1 MLGSLRSAR
10 FAPLALAVAITA
22 SPVRAATD
30 DDASDARRDTFIAVM
45 VAAFGVC
52 AAGAL
57 LLWQRQR
64 AARARERAW
73 HEALAGRTTPT
84 MGRVPAPDVAAVTAA
99 DPAHDAGEE
108 PAVAVVTASGRR
120 LALGRLAPVE
130 RMPLSFI
137 AESRSRGRAEP
148 DAARK
153 ARSAEGAWVAPLD
166 EPMAGTT
173 RPLRRSAASD
183 EPAGAAPPG
192 SAPELRLPRAGGSK
206 ICPSC
211 GRRYGDDDAICGR
224 DGERLS
230 ALN

>member
-1 MLGSLRSAR
+1 MLGSLRSAK

-22 SPVRAATD
+22 SPVRAAAEED
-30 DDASDARRDTFIAVM
+30 PSDARRDTFIAVM

-73 HEALAGRTTPT
+73 HEALAGRRTPT
-84 MGRVPAPDVAAVTAA
+84 AGRAPVHDVASATTEDATRGA
-99 DPAHDAGEE
+99 DEE
-108 PAVAVVTASGRR
+108 PTVAVVTASGRR

-130 RMPLSFI
+130 RMPLSFL
-137 AESRSRGRAEP
+137 AESRSRGRGAP

-166 EPMAGTT
+166 EPRAGAA
-173 RPLRRSAASD
+173 RARGGSAAPD
-183 EPAGAAPPG
+183 EPAGAPAPG
-192 SAPELRLPRAGGSK
+192 SAPELGPPPGGGSK

-211 GRRYGDDDAICGR
+211 GRRYGDDDAVCGR